1 MNRIVGPNPSN
12 RLANNDG
19 PVSSGFAFTTT
30 PLLCSSFDS
39 WSVFANAGISVRK
52 FVVGLL
58 SLYFC
63 SSLNVPWTSVP
74 FDVMSFTSPA
84 LTLLRKYGLYGTR
97 TRDCACVAR
106 ELA

>member
-12 RLANNDG
+12 RFCHHGA
-19 PVSSGFAFTTT
+19 PVSSGSAFTTT
-30 PLLCSSFDS
+30 PLLCSSFES

-52 FVVGLL
+52 FVVGFS
-58 SLYFC
+58 SLYFVA
-63 SSLNVPWTSVP
+63 SLKAPWIAVP
-74 FDVMSFTSPA
+74 FDVMSFTCPA
-84 LTLLRKYGLYGTR
+84 RTSLRKNGLYGTR